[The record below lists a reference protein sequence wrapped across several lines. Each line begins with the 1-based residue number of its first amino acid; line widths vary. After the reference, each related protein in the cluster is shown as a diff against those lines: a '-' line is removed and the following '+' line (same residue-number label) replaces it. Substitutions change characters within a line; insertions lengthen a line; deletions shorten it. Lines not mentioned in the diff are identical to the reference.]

1 MDVRFKAQKNLLDF
15 AKELFQDRYSPSES
29 LAEQDLFSLLL
40 EVMRFLNIASVSFG
54 KDGVVNYEMA
64 KDHAPVILGN
74 IGQYHEESSF
84 SKVIE
89 KVDLVV
95 SKKIDLY
102 DFETF
107 MAEIYVDDGRIE
119 EASDTIKILTKN
131 MNIPGRKP
139 SGRLY
144 RVMGTVDFYLGHI
157 ETSKDEFER
166 SLELCNIDNDN
177 DCVGSAYLG
186 LGNIYGVMSS
196 NASAIEYYDR
206 AFASFRETDNKKGMA
221 KAKINLSYVFA
232 RTGEIWESNV
242 ANSESMELLFK
253 SNDKSL
259 LQFAYLNRTSMLIA
273 HGEYREASESV
284 MNTYYTCT
292 ETENRRVFH
301 LARLAMTDID
311 ISRQKPSFKSYIIK
325 ALGYFKRISSQIDIA
340 HCYATLAEFHIADK
354 NTDYAVHFM
363 RKSIAVSLK
372 IGDVASVVSAGI
384 KIMRVAVIHK
394 TNETIIL
401 KIHKI
406 MLENLTDK
414 RFLKMYSDIVKQFL
428 PFI

>member
-74 IGQYHEESSF
+74 IGKYHEESSF
-84 SKVIE
+84 RKVIE

-144 RVMGTVDFYLGHI
+144 RVMGTVDFFLGNLD
-157 ETSKDEFER
+157 TSKDEFEK

-196 NASAIEYYDR
+196 NTSAIEYYDR

-232 RTGEIWESNV
+232 RTGDIWESNV
-242 ANSESMELLFK
+242 ANSESLELLIK
-253 SNDKSL
+253 SADKNL
-259 LQFAYLNRTSMLIA
+259 LQMAYLNKTSMLLA

-284 MNTYYTCT
+284 MNAYYIST
-292 ETENRRVFH
+292 ETENRRIFH
-301 LARLAMTDID
+301 LVRLAITDID
-311 ISRQKPSFKSYIIK
+311 ISRQKSPIKSYIVK
-325 ALGYFKRISSQIDIA
+325 ALRYFKKMSSPMDIA
-340 HCYATLAEFHIADK
+340 HCYATLAEFHISDK
-354 NTDYAVHFM
+354 KAEYAVHFI
-363 RKSIAVSLK
+363 RKSIGISLK
-372 IGDVASVVSAGI
+372 VGDVASLVSAGI
-384 KIMRVAVIHK
+384 K
-394 TNETIIL
+394 
-401 KIHKI
+401 
-406 MLENLTDK
+406 
-414 RFLKMYSDIVKQFL
+414 S
-428 PFI
+428 

>member
-74 IGQYHEESSF
+74 IGKYHEESSF
-84 SKVIE
+84 KKVIE

-131 MNIPGRKP
+131 MNIPGRKT

-144 RVMGTVDFYLGHI
+144 RVMGTVDFFLGNLDI
-157 ETSKDEFER
+157 SKDEFEK
-166 SLELCNIDNDN
+166 SLELCNMDNDN

-196 NASAIEYYDR
+196 NTSAIEYYDR

-232 RTGEIWESNV
+232 RTGDIWESNV
-242 ANSESMELLFK
+242 ANSESLELLIK
-253 SNDKSL
+253 SGDKNL
-259 LQFAYLNRTSMLIA
+259 LQMAYLNKTSMLIA

-284 MNTYYTCT
+284 MNTYYIST
-292 ETENRRVFH
+292 ETENRRIFH
-301 LARLAMTDID
+301 LVRLAMTDID
-311 ISRQKPSFKSYIIK
+311 ISRQKNPIKSYIVK
-325 ALGYFKRISSQIDIA
+325 ALRYFKKMSSPMDIA
-340 HCYATLAEFHIADK
+340 YCYATLAEFHISDK
-354 NTDYAVHFM
+354 KADYAVHFI
-363 RKSIAVSLK
+363 RKSIVISLK
-372 IGDVASVVSAGI
+372 VGDVASMVSAGI
-384 KIMRVAVIHK
+384 KILRVAVIHK

-414 RFLKMYSDIVKQFL
+414 RFLKIYNDIVKQFL

>member
-15 AKELFQDRYSPSES
+15 ARELFQDRYTPSES
-29 LAEQDLFSLLL
+29 LAEEDLFSLLL
-40 EVMRFLNIASVSFG
+40 EVMRFLNIASISFG
-54 KDGVVNYEMA
+54 KDGVINYEMT

-74 IGQYHEESSF
+74 IGKYPEESSF

-95 SKKIDLY
+95 SRKIDLY
-102 DFETF
+102 DFESF
-107 MAEIYVDDGRIE
+107 MAELYVDDGRIE

-131 MNIPGRKP
+131 MNIPDRKP

-144 RVMGTVDFYLGHI
+144 RVMGTVDFFLGNLD
-157 ETSKDEFER
+157 TSKDEFEK
-166 SLELCNIDNDN
+166 SLELCDIDNDN

-232 RTGEIWESNV
+232 RTGDIWESNV
-242 ANSESMELLFK
+242 ANSESLELLIK
-253 SNDKSL
+253 SRDKNL
-259 LQFAYLNRTSMLIA
+259 LQMAYLNKTSMLIA

-284 MNTYYTCT
+284 MNTYYIST
-292 ETENRRVFH
+292 ETENRRIFH
-301 LARLAMTDID
+301 LVRLAMTDID
-311 ISRQKPSFKSYIIK
+311 ISRQRKPVKSYIIK
-325 ALGYFKRISSQIDIA
+325 ALRYFKKMSSPMDIA
-340 HCYATLAEFHIADK
+340 HCYATLAEFHISDK
-354 NTDYAVHFM
+354 KEEYAVHFI
-363 RKSIAVSLK
+363 RKSIGISLK
-372 IGDVASVVSAGI
+372 VGDVASMVSAGI
-384 KIMRVAVIHK
+384 KILRVAVIHK

-401 KIHKI
+401 QIHKI

-414 RFLKMYSDIVKQFL
+414 KFLKIYSDIVKQFL

>member
-1 MDVRFKAQKNLLDF
+1 
-15 AKELFQDRYSPSES
+15 
-29 LAEQDLFSLLL
+29 
-40 EVMRFLNIASVSFG
+40 MRFLNIASVSFG

-74 IGQYHEESSF
+74 IGKYHEESSF
-84 SKVIE
+84 RKVIE

-144 RVMGTVDFYLGHI
+144 RVMGTVDFFLGNLD
-157 ETSKDEFER
+157 TSKDEFEK

-196 NASAIEYYDR
+196 NTSAIEYYDR

-232 RTGEIWESNV
+232 RTGDIWESNV
-242 ANSESMELLFK
+242 ANSESLELLIK
-253 SNDKSL
+253 SADKNL
-259 LQFAYLNRTSMLIA
+259 LQMAYLNRTSMLLA

-284 MNTYYTCT
+284 MNAYYIST
-292 ETENRRVFH
+292 ETENRRIFH
-301 LARLAMTDID
+301 LVRLAITDID
-311 ISRQKPSFKSYIIK
+311 ISRQKSPIKSYIVK
-325 ALGYFKRISSQIDIA
+325 ALRYFKKMSSPMDIA
-340 HCYATLAEFHIADK
+340 HCYATLAEFHISDK
-354 NTDYAVHFM
+354 KAEYAVHFI
-363 RKSIAVSLK
+363 RKSIVISLK
-372 IGDVASVVSAGI
+372 VGDVASLVSAGI
-384 KIMRVAVIHK
+384 KILRVAVIHK

-414 RFLKMYSDIVKQFL
+414 RFLKMYNDIVKQFL